1 MAILR
6 RLTHP
11 KGWPVRWRLAVGSA
25 GLTLAILLVFAAVI
39 GHLATQRIRNDFNR
53 EMHEAVTTLASQ
65 ADITQTSG
73 GPLVTG
79 PGLNDFALPNGAV
92 VRIFDSTGRVLARTH
107 NAPPLDLRL
116 GVTHVGSL
124 RVISTPIVSEDGGV
138 AGYVQYARSDQHI
151 DSTIERLWLFIAAGV
166 VGGVL
171 LASLAGLAIANQAM
185 RPIASLTAT
194 AGEIAST
201 RDPSRRMPQPG
212 VDDEV
217 GELART
223 LDRMLRSLDAA
234 RAEREQTMQ
243 QQREFVADASHEL
256 RTPLTSVIANLELL
270 QTSLPSPESSEDH
283 EMIDSALRSSR
294 RMSRLVADLLLLARA
309 DAGRISE
316 RTDCDLAEIAGNAAA
331 EVAPVAGGR
340 RLNLDN
346 GRPVPIHGNP
356 DELHR
361 MVVNLLDN
369 AVRHTPDGS
378 TIELRLEVDGDR
390 ATVEVADDGPGIP
403 DGMREH
409 VFDRFV
415 RGSGPADTSIGGGTG
430 LGLAIVRAVARS
442 HGGEVKAS
450 QSPLGGA
457 LVTVTLPLRKTEQP
471 ITPSLG
477 AL

>member
-6 RLTHP
+6 RLIDP

-92 VRIFDSTGRVLARTH
+92 VRIFDPTGHVLARTH
-107 NAPPLDLRL
+107 NAPPLRLRL

-124 RVISTPIVSEDGGV
+124 RVVSSPILSEDGGV

-171 LASLAGLAIANQAM
+171 LASLAGRAIANHAM

-194 AGEIAST
+194 AGEITNT
-201 RDPSRRMPQPG
+201 RDPSRRMPQPN
-212 VDDEV
+212 VADEV
-217 GELART
+217 GELAQT
-223 LDRMLRSLDAA
+223 LDQMLRSLDAA
-234 RAEREQTMQ
+234 RTEREQAMQ

-270 QTSLPSPESSEDH
+270 QASLPSPASSEDQ
-283 EMIDSALRSSR
+283 EMVDSALRSSR

-331 EVAPVAGGR
+331 EVAPVAGR
-340 RLNLDN
+340 RQLNLDN
-346 GRPVPIHGNP
+346 GRPVPINGNP

-378 TIELRLEVDGDR
+378 TIELRLEVDGDK

-415 RGSGPADTSIGGGTG
+415 RGSGPADTAIGGGTG

-457 LVTVTLPLRKTEQP
+457 LVIVTLPLRKTEQP